1 MPTMP
6 NTRQKMRRTERQ
18 PAARHAAE
26 SSLVRAFTTFTEA
39 ADSLE
44 RSYGQLQAEV
54 GRLREGLERA
64 NSELAR
70 SLEENSRVR
79 RFLAQILEGLPCG
92 IVVIDAGRRLR
103 VINPEARRLLA
114 LSPSWMPEEGV
125 AWPAAIEQLLA
136 ETSSEAPAAERVWT
150 LDDPAGLRFLAITQ
164 AQVLGCEGAEGDAI
178 WILRDVTQE
187 KRLGEER
194 ENGRRK

>member
-54 GRLREGLERA
+54 GRLREELERA

-70 SLEENSRVR
+70 SLGENSRVR

-103 VINPEARRLLA
+103 VINPEARRRLRVINPEARRLLG
-114 LSPSWMPEEGV
+114 LSP
-125 AWPAAIEQLLA
+125 
-136 ETSSEAPAAERVWT
+136 
-150 LDDPAGLRFLAITQ
+150 
-164 AQVLGCEGAEGDAI
+164 
-178 WILRDVTQE
+178 
-187 KRLGEER
+187 
-194 ENGRRK
+194 